1 MNDEVP
7 DGYAMPLRTSL
18 TRPILLGGVP
28 RAFAILNATIGA
40 AIGFG
45 LQQPFIG
52 FPLWAVLQGA
62 ALGGDAALFD
72 ALQAALLASDDRNE
86 RHDLLAALGHFRA
99 PALAD
104 RARALLLN
112 PALDIRE
119 SRGPLMRAQAR
130 DTVTRAGLLGFVRF
144 RVG

>member
-1 MNDEVP
+1 MNDDEP

-52 FPLWAVLQGA
+52 LPLWAVLQGA
-62 ALGGDAALFD
+62 AAWAA
-72 ALQAALLASDDRNE
+72 
-86 RHDLLAALGHFRA
+86 
-99 PALAD
+99 
-104 RARALLLN
+104 
-112 PALDIRE
+112 
-119 SRGPLMRAQAR
+119 AR
-130 DTVTRAGLLGFVRF
+130 DPCAAAGNCSWFN
-144 RVG
+144 RVAMAPTPATKPP